1 MLPRLRFYSI
11 AFLLCGSLLP
21 TTQAAD
27 QQPLTKE
34 VINQT
39 WKARRERLQAMRI
52 ELSLDVTRNTLP
64 YMRSAAGGDDE
75 EVPLTEEETLHYLNQ
90 TVNFKTHYSLILD
103 SPRIRCRHWG
113 RVPTPQLEQM
123 QDLDM
128 TGTTDG
134 KTAAL
139 AYKYEGIRNLTIYKS
154 SVHPMLPLFDLNPLR
169 WSLLAGDP
177 VYGFT
182 LDQYKVCPQLEKVQG
197 IACTVLE
204 KSEVYGG
211 LKRLWVAPTDREC
224 VVMKYTGEQ
233 SGQYHS
239 QHDFHYVNLPNEGPE
254 PKYWTTKSY
263 QHKSNQDIFTYGCRI
278 NVDSFDSCA
287 TVTPADFQLEL
298 TTGTHVTDTR
308 KRNPQ
313 GGELIY
319 DVK

>member
-1 MLPRLRFYSI
+1 MLPHHRIYLV
-11 AFLLCGSLLP
+11 AFLLWGSLLP

-27 QQPLTKE
+27 QQPLRTE

-39 WKARRERLQAMRI
+39 WKERRERLQAMRI
-52 ELSLDVTRNTLP
+52 ELSLDVTRSKLP
-64 YMRSAAGGDDE
+64 YMKSAADGVDE
-75 EVPLTEEETLHYLNQ
+75 VVPLTEEETLHYLNQ

-128 TGTTDG
+128 TWSVDG
-134 KTAAL
+134 NTAAI
-139 AYKYEGIRNLTIYKS
+139 AYKYEGIRHLTISKS
-154 SVHPMLPLFDLNPLR
+154 SVPPMLPLFGLNPLR

-182 LDQYKVCPQLEKVQG
+182 LDQYKVCPQLEQVQG

-239 QHDFHYVNLPNEGPE
+239 QHDFYYVDLPNEGPK
-254 PKYWTTKSY
+254 PKFWTTKSY
-263 QHKSNQDIFTYGCRI
+263 QHKSNQDILTFGCRI
-278 NVDSFDSCA
+278 NVDTLDSQA
-287 TVTPADFQLEL
+287 TVTPADFQLQL
-298 TTGTHVTDTR
+298 TKGTHVTDTR

>member
-1 MLPRLRFYSI
+1 MLPRHRIYLV
-11 AFLLCGSLLP
+11 AFLFLGSVLP

-27 QQPLTKE
+27 QQPLTID

-52 ELSLDVTRNTLP
+52 ELSLDVTRSTLP

-90 TVNFKTHYSLILD
+90 TVNFKTNYYLILD

-123 QDLDM
+123 QNLDL
-128 TGTTDG
+128 TVTTDG

-139 AYKYEGIRNLTIYKS
+139 AYIYKGIRNLTIFKS
-154 SVHPMLPLFDLNPLR
+154 PEPPMSALSNLTLLR
-169 WSLLAGDP
+169 WSLLAGDS
-177 VYGFT
+177 VCGFT
-182 LDQYKVCPQLEKVQG
+182 LDQFRVCPQLEQVQG
-197 IACTVLE
+197 IPCTVLE
-204 KSEVYGG
+204 NNGTHG
-211 LKRLWVAPTDREC
+211 LQRLWVAPTDREC
-224 VVMKYTGEQ
+224 VVMKYSVER
-233 SGQYHS
+233 SGQSLS
-239 QHDFHYVNLPNEGPE
+239 QHDFHYADIPNEGPE
-254 PKYWTTKSY
+254 PKYWTTKVY
-263 QHKSNQDIFTYGCRI
+263 QHKSNQVIFTYGRRI
-278 NVDSFDSCA
+278 NVDSFESRA
-287 TVTPADFQLEL
+287 TVTPTDFQLEL